1 MEPAWALLSAH
12 PICRV
17 SMSVDDLDDNI
28 NGVDFLIATST
39 DVNFLPSPL

>member
-1 MEPAWALLSAH
+1 MEPAGALPSAH

-17 SMSVDDLDDNI
+17 STSVDDLDDNI
-28 NGVDFLIATST
+28 NGVDFLTATST